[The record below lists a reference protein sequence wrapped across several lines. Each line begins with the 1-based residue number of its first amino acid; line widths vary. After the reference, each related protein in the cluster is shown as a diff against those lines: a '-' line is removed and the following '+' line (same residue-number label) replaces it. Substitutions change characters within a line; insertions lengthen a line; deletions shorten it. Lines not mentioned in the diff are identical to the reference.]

1 MSLISLQRETIGWK
15 ERDVLLDVDLTV
27 EPGEKIAFL
36 GRSGSGK
43 STLITH
49 LYRRLIAAGKAVSLI
64 PQDNALVPP
73 LSVFHN
79 VYMGQLDK
87 RSTFYSLANLVK
99 PFKKEVSDIRPILSE
114 ISLEPEI
121 FQAVEKLSGGQKQRT
136 AIARA
141 FFRGGEI
148 ILGDEPVSAI
158 DEKQSATVL
167 AAIRARFPTVLLALH
182 DVDLARSYCDR
193 IIGLKS
199 NRIVI
204 DKPSKEIERSAIEA
218 LYAAE
223 AK

>member
-15 ERDVLLDVDLTV
+15 ERDVLVDIDLNV
-27 EPGEKIAFL
+27 EPGERIAFL

-49 LYRRLIAAGKAVSLI
+49 IYRRLIAAGKAVSLI
-64 PQDNALVPP
+64 PQDHALVPP

-79 VYMGQLDK
+79 VYMGQLDR

-99 PFKKEVSDIRPILSE
+99 PFKKEVGDIRPILSE

-121 FQAVEKLSGGQKQRT
+121 FQSVEKLSGGQKQRT

-158 DEKQSATVL
+158 DEKQSAVVL
-167 AAIRARFPTVLLALH
+167 AAIRSRFPTVLLALH
-182 DVDLARSYCDR
+182 NVDLARSYCDR
-193 IIGLKS
+193 IIGLKGS
-199 NRIVI
+199 RIVI
-204 DKPSKEIERSAIEA
+204 DKPAKDVDRPSIEA
-218 LYAAE
+218 LYAA
-223 AK
+223 